1 MTQVNL
7 NRLMLRLEYRSDETR
22 LARDLY
28 ERCLPESVQFNRA
41 VGFFAGS
48 VFGACPSV
56 FHDFFARKGVMRV
69 VCSPVLNRSDIEAMV
84 AGYRDRPALVRKDRL
99 AILQADQP
107 ALRRKSPE
115 LLSWLVASRRVEVRI
130 AIRKSQRNVGLYHE
144 KLGLFVDDNGDTIA
158 FAGSANESLTA
169 LEHNFETVDI
179 FRSWESDERRR
190 VDQKAANFEALWN
203 DDTGGLEVIPF
214 PRAARLGLLIARS
227 DSNEE
232 HGLPI
237 SIERRVDD
245 EEFGPV
251 PLLEETLAIPTG
263 LRLRDHQ
270 KLALKSWFDNGGK
283 GIFEMATGS
292 GKTIAALALAAK
304 MYESIGAPLA
314 VVIVCPYLHLASQWE
329 EVAETFGLEPL
340 ICAFSRERWYE
351 ALSTRLYNLMSDKR
365 PLLSVIVTNKTFA
378 DELFQSLLKRF
389 PPRSLIIADEV
400 HNLGAKNLRH
410 TLPEHI
416 PYRIGLSAT
425 WKREHDQEGT
435 DAIQAYFDRP
445 VETYSLKEALDDD
458 VLCPY
463 SYYPILV
470 ELADHEFDEY
480 VDLTQ
485 QIGKLVHSEGS
496 FEESPRL
503 QTLLIQ
509 RARLLAT
516 AEQKIP
522 RLIGLL
528 SSLKTTTHN
537 LIYCGDGSVE
547 SELDAGLERQIDAVT
562 RVIGRD
568 IEMSV
573 AKYVADTPLTTRHE
587 LRDRF
592 AKGKTQCLVAIRCL
606 DEGVDIPE
614 TRRAF
619 ILASSTNPRQFIQ
632 RRGRILR
639 RAPGK
644 DLAEVYDFIV
654 EPPADT
660 LEPGSPCYEITRRLF
675 RRELNRITEFAN
687 LAVNGPEAMNMLL
700 PLRDSLGLLDFDQG
714 DDDV

>member
-1 MTQVNL
+1 
-7 NRLMLRLEYRSDETR
+7 MLRLEYRSDETR

-28 ERCLPESVQFNRA
+28 ERCLPRCVQFDRA

-48 VFGACPSV
+48 VFAGCPGA
-56 FHDFFARKGVMRV
+56 FHDFFARNGVMRV
-69 VCSPVLNRSDIEAMV
+69 VCSPVLNSEDIEAIV
-84 AGYRDRPALVRKDRL
+84 AGYRDRPALVREDRL
-99 AILQADQP
+99 FILNEDQAT
-107 ALRRKSPE
+107 LRRKSGE
-115 LLSWLVASRRVEVRI
+115 LLSWLVASRRVEFRI
-130 AIRKSQRNVGLYHE
+130 AIRKSQRDIGLYHE
-144 KLGLFVDDNGDTIA
+144 KLGLFIDDEDAIA

-169 LEHNFETVDI
+169 LEHNFESVDV
-179 FRSWESDERRR
+179 FKSWEAGERRR
-190 VDQKAANFEALWN
+190 VDQKIANFNALWR
-203 DDTGGLEVIPF
+203 DDTDGLEVLPF
-214 PRAARLGLLIARS
+214 PKAARLGLLVARPDN
-227 DSNEE
+227 DSE
-232 HGLPI
+232 HGL
-237 SIERRVDD
+237 SMAIERRSDD
-245 EEFGPV
+245 VEIGPV
-251 PLLEETLAIPTG
+251 PLLEETLGIPTG
-263 LRLRDHQ
+263 IRLRDHQ
-270 KLALKSWFDNGGK
+270 KRALRSWFDNGGK
-283 GIFEMATGS
+283 GIFEMATGA

-304 MYESIGAPLA
+304 LYESIGAPLA

-329 EVAETFGLEPL
+329 EVAEEFGFEPL
-340 ICAFSRERWYE
+340 ICAFSRDRWYE

-378 DELFQSLLKRF
+378 DDLFQSLLARF

-400 HNLGAKNLRH
+400 HNLGAKNLRRA
-410 TLPEHI
+410 LPPHI
-416 PYRIGLSAT
+416 PYRVGLSAT
-425 WKREHDQEGT
+425 WRREHDPEGT
-435 DAIQAYFDRP
+435 NAIQAYFDRP
-445 VETYSLKEALDDD
+445 VETYSLKEALDDG

-463 SYYPILV
+463 SYHPILV
-470 ELADHEFDEY
+470 QLADDEFDEY
-480 VDLTQ
+480 LDLTQ
-485 QIGKLVHSEGS
+485 QIGRLVHSEGS

-503 QTLLIQ
+503 QALLIQ

-522 RLIGLL
+522 RLVGLL
-528 SSLKTTTHN
+528 SSRKTTTHN

-547 SELDAGLERQIDAVT
+547 SELDPGLERQIDAVT
-562 RVIGRD
+562 RVVGRD

-660 LEPGSPCYEITRRLF
+660 LNPKSPCYGITRRLF

-700 PLRDSLGLLDFDQG
+700 PLRDSLGLLDFDQEG
-714 DDDV
+714 DDA

>member
-1 MTQVNL
+1 
-7 NRLMLRLEYRSDETR
+7 MLRLEYRSDETH

-48 VFGACPSV
+48 VFSGCPSA
-56 FHDFFARKGVMRV
+56 FHEFFARKGLMRV
-69 VCSPVLNRSDIEAMV
+69 VCSPVLNRADIEAIV
-84 AGYRDRPALVRKDRL
+84 AGYRDRPSLVREDRL
-99 AILQADQP
+99 ALLQQDQQT
-107 ALRRKSPE
+107 LRRKSGE
-115 LLSWLVASRRVEVRI
+115 LLSWLIASRRLEVRI
-130 AIRKSQRNVGLYHE
+130 AVRRSQRDVGLYHE
-144 KLGLFVDDNGDTIA
+144 KLGLFVDDDGDTIA
-158 FAGSANESLTA
+158 YAGSANESLTA
-169 LEHNFETVDI
+169 IEQNFESVDV
-179 FRSWESDERRR
+179 FRSWEAGERRR
-190 VDQKAANFEALWN
+190 VDQKIANFKTLWD
-203 DDTGGLEVIPF
+203 DDTDGLEVIPF
-214 PRAARLGLLIARS
+214 PKAARLGLLVARPESTAEQGPSIA
-227 DSNEE
+227 
-232 HGLPI
+232 
-237 SIERRVDD
+237 IERRADD
-245 EEFGPV
+245 VEFGPV

-270 KLALKSWFDNGGK
+270 KRGLKSWFDNGGK
-283 GIFEMATGS
+283 GIFEMATGA

-304 MYESIGAPLA
+304 LYESIRAPLA

-329 EVAETFGLEPL
+329 EVAEAFGFEPL

-378 DELFQSLLKRF
+378 DDLFQSLLARF
-389 PPRSLIIADEV
+389 PPRSLLIADEV
-400 HNLGAKNLRH
+400 HNLGAKNLRRA
-410 TLPEHI
+410 LPAHI
-416 PYRIGLSAT
+416 PYRVGLSAT
-425 WKREHDQEGT
+425 WRREHDEEGT
-435 DAIQAYFDRP
+435 EAIRSYFDRP
-445 VETYSLKEALDDD
+445 VETYSLKEALEDD

-463 SYYPILV
+463 SYHPILV
-470 ELADHEFDEY
+470 QLADDEFEEY
-480 VDLTQ
+480 LDLTQ
-485 QIGKLVHSEGS
+485 QIGKLVHTEGS
-496 FEESPRL
+496 FEDSPRL

-516 AEQKIP
+516 VEQKIP
-522 RLIGLL
+522 TLVGLL
-528 SSLKTTTHN
+528 SSRKTTTHN

-547 SELDAGLERQIDAVT
+547 TEIYPGLERQIDAVT

-573 AKYVADTPLTTRHE
+573 AKYVADTPLTTRHD
-587 LRDRF
+587 LRERF

-639 RAPGK
+639 RSPGK

-660 LEPGSPCYEITRRLF
+660 LEPSSPCYEITRRLF

-687 LAVNGPEAMNMLL
+687 LAVNGPEAMNVLL